1 MSAQEVC
8 RVAQDGDDSVPG
20 DKVMVDAGK
29 ADLTGADPSKV
40 AQIDIPVPNGGFEIW
55 AFEDSETE
63 QIGASEFDL
72 DKVWLDLIRNNF
84 SDIL

>member
-1 MSAQEVC
+1 MQA
-8 RVAQDGDDSVPG
+8 R
-20 DKVMVDAGK
+20 
-29 ADLTGADPSKV
+29 LTLL